1 MKRWLSLCCFII
13 PFFSQAQTPCAAGK
27 IRSFQS
33 QNKAALATAEE
44 EWYDVKHVALDL
56 RITHLSTA
64 ISGNVTT
71 HALVTAPTL
80 PVYAFELDTSITI
93 DSVFVNGQNLPI
105 ATSGKNIRKATLSTP
120 LSGGQMLT
128 AQVFYHGQPPSG
140 TGFFTRGV
148 NHFSLPS
155 GTNVTYTLGDMYYAS
170 EWWPCK
176 QDIRDKIDST
186 DFSITVPAPAV
197 AGSNGMLK
205 NIMTISPTETRY
217 EWKHRFPIK
226 YYLISAAVAPYTER
240 SYTMQFPNG
249 DTMRIRNFVYD
260 LAGMNAESR
269 NGLDSVG
276 YTLNLFSGLF
286 GRYPFYGEKYGN
298 CVVPLSGGMEHQT
311 MTSLGYNI
319 GRIVPMHELGHQWWG
334 DCVSQK
340 SWKDIWL
347 SEGFASFC
355 ELLFMEHVD
364 GPVVTQSSRAS
375 RSVNVTSLVG
385 GSVLVADTTDPYA
398 VFDSRLVY
406 DKGAMVVNML
416 RYIAPADSL
425 FFKACRQ
432 YQQAY
437 QYSNA
442 STDDLKA
449 VFAAVYGQSLDSFFR
464 QWVAGE
470 GYPVYSVSWTY
481 RSGNAYVQLR
491 QRTSVPASVPFFE
504 IPVEIGFTTPAGPQ
518 VQRVYPTQDTQLF
531 VFPIADSVT
540 AIRIDPADQIIKVR
554 GIVSRNN
561 TLSVTDAGAASAI
574 SIHPNPADDAWHVE
588 GLPLR
593 TRWQLTDLAGK
604 EIAAGRTTTNA
615 LSIPA
620 QALPAGL
627 YLFRVTG
634 VEKAFRLLRP

>member
-1 MKRWLSLCCFII
+1 M
-13 PFFSQAQTPCAAGK
+13 QK
-27 IRSFQS
+27 IRSFQT
-33 QNKAALATAEE
+33 QNKATLAAVEE

-56 RITHLSTA
+56 HLTNLSTA
-64 ISGNVTT
+64 VSGSVTT

-80 PVYAFELDTSITI
+80 PTYAFELDTSITI
-93 DSVFVNGQNLPI
+93 DSVLVNGQNLPV
-105 ATSGKNIRKATLSTP
+105 ATSGKNIRKVTLSTP
-120 LSGGQMLT
+120 LLQSQMLT

-140 TGFFTRGV
+140 TGFFTRGL
-148 NHFSLPS
+148 NHFSLSS

-186 DFSITVPAPAV
+186 DFWITVPNPAV
-197 AGSNGMLK
+197 AGSNGLLK
-205 NIMTISPTETRY
+205 NVVSISPTETRY

-226 YYLISAAVAPYTER
+226 YYLVSAAVAPYTER

-249 DTMRIRNFVYD
+249 DTMRIQNFVYD
-260 LAGMNAESR
+260 VAGMNAESK

-276 YTLNLFSGLF
+276 YTVNLFSGLF
-286 GRYPFYGEKYGN
+286 GKYPFYGEKYGN

-355 ELLFMEHVD
+355 ELLFMEAVD
-364 GPVVTQSSRAS
+364 GPAATQASRAS
-375 RSVNVTSLVG
+375 RINSAISQLG
-385 GSVLVADTTDPYA
+385 GSVLVADTTNPYA
-398 VFDSRLVY
+398 VFDNRLVY

-432 YQQAY
+432 YQQIY
-437 QYSNA
+437 RYGNA
-442 STDDLKA
+442 TTNELKA
-449 VFAAVYGQSLDSFFR
+449 IFAGVYGQPLDSFFR

-470 GYPVYSVSWTY
+470 GYPTYSVQWTY
-481 RSGNAYVQLR
+481 QNGNAYVLLR

-504 IPVEIGFTTPAGPQ
+504 IPVEIQFTTPNGPQ

-531 VFPIADSVT
+531 VLPITDTVT
-540 AIRIDPADQIIKVR
+540 AIRLDPANQVILLR
-554 GIVSRNN
+554 GFVSRNN
-561 TLSVTDAGAASAI
+561 ALSVTDVDAASAI
-574 SIHPNPADDAWHVE
+574 FIHPNPANDAWHIE

-593 TRWQLTDLAGK
+593 ADWQLTTLEGK
-604 EIAAGRTTTNA
+604 QIANGHTTA
-615 LSIPA
+615 DVLSIPA
-620 QALPAGL
+620 HYLPSGA
-627 YLFRVTG
+627 YLFRVKG
-634 VEKAFRLLRP
+634 LEKAFRLLRP